1 MKETVD
7 KAYEIFSKN
16 RADRQLDV
24 CTDCCMK
31 VEDERQLA
39 SLPLRQI
46 PVDLL
51 SEYNDSAKPE
61 RTRIEEVKSFL
72 PRYFDLIS
80 EYKFPTHSSELSFS
94 RLIPFDKTEWTEK
107 ELELLKNFSTDFFF
121 QRLQTYPVPSFNDRI
136 DTILIMFWRADFD
149 IFSLLKVW
157 EQTDTLQSLLHF
169 NEFYFH
175 GFNEHN
181 RSELFSGFGDK
192 EICNILTNWIEN
204 EKTKKIFEERIETVI
219 LDDFDI
225 DERTLNELNLLY
237 EIIRTEKK
245 NAL

>member
-1 MKETVD
+1 
-7 KAYEIFSKN
+7 
-16 RADRQLDV
+16 
-24 CTDCCMK
+24 MK

-51 SEYNDSAKPE
+51 SRYNDSAKPE

-107 ELELLKNFSTDFFF
+107 ELELIKNFSTDFFF
-121 QRLQTYPVPSFNDRI
+121 QTLQTYPVPSFTDRI

-157 EQTDTLQSLLHF
+157 KQTDTLQSLIQYF
-169 NEFYFH
+169 KNVANRCFY
-175 GFNEHN
+175 G
-181 RSELFSGFGDK
+181 
-192 EICNILTNWIEN
+192 IL
-204 EKTKKIFEERIETVI
+204 
-219 LDDFDI
+219 
-225 DERTLNELNLLY
+225 
-237 EIIRTEKK
+237 
-245 NAL
+245 